1 MGVFRERRRARRE
14 LAGLHGRY
22 AIVRLREL
30 GWHDCSLVDVSELG
44 AGARLR
50 GPEPV
55 VGDEV
60 VILFDDP
67 TSGAEALPFRAFVRH
82 ERVDYF
88 GAIRVGVEFH
98 ALTAQH
104 RNALQKL
111 MRSDAVSQ
119 LAKRSRPTGGPITH
133 RVH

>member
-22 AIVRLREL
+22 AILRLRDL
-30 GWHDCSLVDVSELG
+30 GWHDCSLVDVSEFG

-50 GPEPV
+50 GPEPE

-67 TSGAEALPFRAFVRH
+67 TGGADALPFRAIVRH

-98 ALTAQH
+98 ALRAEH
-104 RNALQKL
+104 RAVLQKL

-119 LAKRSRPTGGPITH
+119 LAKRSRPASGTITH